1 MSSPNDGHERRAEYP
16 RFDLEGSFERLL
28 NAADAA
34 LAELR
39 DPLQVEIL
47 ISEISSAWS
56 GPLTGAADIGPDVM
70 IGEGFIAYAE
80 RSGTAAALAML
91 RVLAV
96 LGTDRQRPKAG
107 AAADRLAARG
117 VPEPAWAGEL
127 GGLRVTGCSAYGDI
141 YGDQTSV
148 LLGFERGGQRHS
160 VVVVVEHNMGEIAT
174 DAFVADAQEKVL
186 EGIAA
191 DVAQGRMTLR
201 AISPAVARGVVEA
214 ALVATDMTSDPPVSK
229 TYWFTRSLVLA
240 RLRALPP
247 AQPQPVNL
255 GAAERAGIVA
265 GFLASAH
272 GAGLADRDVA
282 QRCVELIIDHS
293 CAFDQGR
300 VLRVSPMKTQVFLM
314 AWVPLKTVLS
324 DQERDAMPTMVAA
337 WLRWAAELGGL
348 PEWAHHEL
356 EGAVAEL
363 GAKFPAAYAD
373 PYRAGPA
380 KSWVAGPGEEVPGF
394 AEVGAVLDR
403 RKFAMPYFGIQ
414 IGEKYYPQLDADD
427 ETQRWLLIIGEHPE
441 YHEMLG
447 GPEPNFTALI
457 DAVWPQMHLI
467 MHEVV
472 TTQLWND
479 DPPEAWQA
487 AQRLTAAGVE
497 RHEVLHAL
505 GDVVTQHLIEGTSTQ
520 QELASNESYRRDLD
534 TLGRPP
540 TPPSR
545 GGGTSH
551 A

>member
-1 MSSPNDGHERRAEYP
+1 MSSPNDGRERRAD

-28 NAADAA
+28 NAAEAA

-39 DPLQVEIL
+39 DPLQVEML

-56 GPLTGAADIGPDVM
+56 GPLTGPTDSGPEVL
-70 IGEGFIAYAE
+70 IGEGLIAYAE

-96 LGTDRQRPKAG
+96 LGTDRQRRKAS

-127 GGLRVTGCSAYGDI
+127 GGLRVTGCWAYGDI

-148 LLGFERGGQRHS
+148 LLGFERGGHQHS

-174 DAFVADAQEKVL
+174 DAHLADAQEKVL
-186 EGIAA
+186 EGVTAE
-191 DVAQGRMTLR
+191 VAQHRMTLR
-201 AISPAVARGVVEA
+201 TINPAVARGIVEA
-214 ALVATDMTSDPPVSK
+214 ALVATDMTSDPPLSK

-247 AQPQPVNL
+247 AQPQPVDV

-265 GFLASAH
+265 DFLASAH
-272 GAGLADRDVA
+272 GAGLADRHVT
-282 QRCVELIIDHS
+282 QRCIELIIDHS
-293 CAFDQGR
+293 RAFDQSR
-300 VLRVSPMKTQVFLM
+300 VLRVSPTKTQVFLM
-314 AWVPLKTVLS
+314 AWLPLKAVLS
-324 DQERDAMPTMVAA
+324 DQERVAMPTVVAA
-337 WLRWAAELGGL
+337 WVRWAAELGGL
-348 PEWAHHEL
+348 PEWARHEL

-373 PYRAGPA
+373 PYRVGPA

-394 AEVGAVLDR
+394 AQVGAVLNR
-403 RKFAMPYFGIQ
+403 RAFAMPYFGIQ
-414 IGEKYYPQLDADD
+414 IGDKDYPQLDADD
-427 ETQRWLLIIGEHPE
+427 EKQRWLLIIGEHPE

-467 MHEVV
+467 IHEVV

-487 AQRLTAAGVE
+487 AQRLTAAGLE
-497 RHEVLHAL
+497 RHDVLHAL
-505 GDVVTQHLIEGTSTQ
+505 GDVVTQHLIQGTSTQ
-520 QELASNESYRRDLD
+520 QDLPSNESYRRDLD
-534 TLGRPP
+534 ALECPP
-540 TPPSR
+540 TPRPRNGSDQ
-545 GGGTSH
+545 
-551 A
+551 

>member
-1 MSSPNDGHERRAEYP
+1 MSSPNDGPERRRAD

-39 DPLQVEIL
+39 DPLQVEML

-56 GPLTGAADIGPDVM
+56 GPLTSATDSGPEVV
-70 IGEGFIAYAE
+70 IGEGFIGYAE

-96 LGTDRQRPKAG
+96 LGTDRQRSKAG
-107 AAADRLAARG
+107 AGADRLAERG
-117 VPEPAWAGEL
+117 VREPAWVGEL
-127 GGLRVTGCSAYGDI
+127 GGLRVTGCWAYGDI
-141 YGDQTSV
+141 YGDQTSL
-148 LLGFERGGQRHS
+148 LLGFERGGKQHS

-174 DAFVADAQEKVL
+174 DAFTADAQEKVL
-186 EGIAA
+186 EGITAE
-191 DVAQGRMTLR
+191 VAQHRMTLR
-201 AISPAVARGVVEA
+201 AISPAVARGIVEA
-214 ALVATDMTSDPPVSK
+214 ALVATDMTSDPPLSK
-229 TYWFTRSLVLA
+229 TYWLIRSLVLA

-247 AQPQPVNL
+247 AQPQPVDV

-265 GFLASAH
+265 DFLASAH
-272 GAGLADRDVA
+272 GAGLADREVT

-314 AWVPLKTVLS
+314 AWLPIKAVLS
-324 DQERDAMPTMVAA
+324 DQERDAVPTVVAA
-337 WLRWAAELGGL
+337 WVRWAAELGGL
-348 PEWAHHEL
+348 PEWARHEL

-373 PYRAGPA
+373 PYRIGPA

-403 RKFAMPYFGIQ
+403 RTFAMPYFGIQ
-414 IGEKYYPQLDADD
+414 IGDKDYPQLDADD
-427 ETQRWLLIIGEHPE
+427 EKQRWLLIIGEHPE

-447 GPEPNFTALI
+447 GPEPNFDALI

-467 MHEVV
+467 IHEVV

-487 AQRLTAAGVE
+487 AQRLTAAGLE
-497 RHEVLHAL
+497 RHDVLHAL
-505 GDVVTQHLIEGTSTQ
+505 GDVVTQHLIDGTSTQ
-520 QELASNESYRRDLD
+520 QELPSNESYRRDLD
-534 TLGRPP
+534 ALDHPP
-540 TPPSR
+540 TPRPRNGSDQ
-545 GGGTSH
+545 
-551 A
+551 